1 MGSVPYIN
9 NSEAEVNYNLKS
21 YSDNNSQQ
29 EHEGATLVSNRIWRP
44 VRQMRGNWK
53 FQRKAELL
61 IVSYENISKK
71 SLDFFEPALPVLNY
85 NLPLD

>member
-1 MGSVPYIN
+1 M
-9 NSEAEVNYNLKS
+9 
-21 YSDNNSQQ
+21 
-29 EHEGATLVSNRIWRP
+29 
-44 VRQMRGNWK
+44 RQMRGNWK

-85 NLPLD
+85 NLTK